1 MTLHP
6 RHREPNDEGGFTLVE
21 LVVNFVI
28 MGLVIVPLCMALSQA
43 MKLIPQDGARTQLA
57 TDTSRAEGP
66 FGNDI
71 ASSQKIQSLI
81 ASPALAF
88 DATGAGAWTQLDTNG
103 QVTCAQTPVGAF
115 GIFLLLNWTDV
126 LTGSTTQQHFYNVAW
141 TSSGSLTK
149 VSLYRDNAN
158 PPLVTG
164 YCQAGDVPIRL
175 VTTAPTATK
184 ANEGVQLTLSLRDST
199 GLRQGDVTLDASVR
213 AQG

>member
-6 RHREPNDEGGFTLVE
+6 RRHEPDDESGFTLVE

-81 ASPALAF
+81 ASTQLAF
-88 DATGAGAWTQLDTNG
+88 DATGAGTWTQQDTTG
-103 QVTCAQTPVGAF
+103 QVTCGQTPVGYF
-115 GIFLLLNWTDV
+115 GIILILSWTDV
-126 LTGSTTQQHFYNVAW
+126 LAGSASQTHFYNVVW
-141 TSSGSLTK
+141 GSSGSLTK
-149 VSLYRDNAN
+149 VSFYRDNAN

-164 YCQAGDVPIRL
+164 YCQAGDVPIRISS
-175 VTTAPTATK
+175 TAPTATK